1 MATTVDKLIVEI
13 KAETAGLRKG
23 LDSVNQKLKTTNKTA
38 KASVMTFANLGKVFA
53 VIGFAKIGKE
63 IVNTSRQFEDLEA
76 TLKAITG
83 SAEGA
88 AISMDLVRRF
98 TKGTT
103 FQIQN
108 VAGAFTTL
116 LNAGISPTS
125 DTLKDFGNLAAAFGK
140 DITQIAQATFNAT
153 TGETEMLKQFGIK
166 AKLEGDK
173 ITMIFREKS
182 TTIDRTSSDIV
193 GYLRKIAQ
201 DNFDT
206 ALEERLN
213 TVSGVF
219 SNLLDG
225 VAELFTAIGES
236 GLNDVLKRTGK
247 RLMELAVAAQPVG
260 VIIGETLLKAFNAL
274 RNVLRFVQSNMNT
287 LMLMLTIY
295 AGFKLPALA
304 TLAFA
309 KAMNGLGASLIFVK
323 GALLAVSR
331 SPIFAALMLGAL
343 TLGTMTGAVDELAEK
358 VKEMGTKFGIKLGI
372 FGTDDPNGDEATKT
386 LAELN
391 AEIDA
396 MVAKMAGDVGP
407 AVDGAAVA
415 LGDMKEV
422 VISASNAF
430 TTDFVNSLLDG
441 KNALESF
448 KNFSKSIVSQ
458 IIAIFLQMEIVNK
471 ILNHVFSLTGT
482 SALPTSNFFGGGS
495 TAPSAGATAGQGA
508 HGGFNGVGMGSNAGG
523 GRVQKGMPTMVGERG
538 AEIFIPNTGGSIMN
552 NMNSKN
558 AMGGGATIINQSINF
573 ATGVVPTV
581 RAEVMKMMPQ
591 IADVTKGAVAEAA
604 MRGGN
609 YRRALTGG

>member
-38 KASVMTFANLGKVFA
+38 KASIMTFGNLTKVFA
-53 VIGFAKIGKE
+53 VIGFARIGKE

-88 AISMDLVRRF
+88 ALSMDMVREF

-103 FQIQN
+103 FQLQN
-108 VAGAFTTL
+108 VSSAFTTL
-116 LNAGISPTS
+116 LNAGIAPTS

-173 ITMIFREKS
+173 ITMIFREQE
-182 TTIDRTSSDIV
+182 TTIGRNSEEIV
-193 GYLRKIAQ
+193 GFLRNIAQ
-201 DNFDT
+201 ENFDT

-225 VAELFTAIGES
+225 VAELFNAIGES

-247 RLMELAVAAQPVG
+247 RLIQLAQAAEPLG
-260 VIIGETLLKAFNAL
+260 AMIGEGIGKAFNLLGKTL
-274 RNVLRFVQSNMNT
+274 RVVQANMNT
-287 LMLMLTIY
+287 LMLLMTLFAARQAAI
-295 AGFKLPALA
+295 GA
-304 TLAFA
+304 TLLFSKAMVGLA
-309 KAMNGLGASLIFVK
+309 KAIGMART
-323 GALLAVSR
+323 ALLLMSR
-331 SPIFAALMLGAL
+331 SPVFAALI
-343 TLGTMTGAVDELAEK
+343 LGTVALGTFTDKVDKLAAQATELAKAFGLKMGFFEPENLDATTK
-358 VKEMGTKFGIKLGI
+358 SIDEM
-372 FGTDDPNGDEATKT
+372 
-386 LAELN
+386 N
-391 AEIDA
+391 AEIEA
-396 MVAKMAGDVGP
+396 MVAGMSSGLDP
-407 AVDGAAVA
+407 ALNGTEIA
-415 LGDMKEV
+415 LGDMREA
-422 VISASNAF
+422 VITSSNAF
-430 TTDFVNSLLDG
+430 TTDFVDSLLQG

-448 KNFSKSIVSQ
+448 KNFSRSIVSQ
-458 IIAIFLQMEIVNK
+458 IIAIFLQMAVVNK
-471 ILNHVFSLTGT
+471 ILNAVFNL
-482 SALPTSNFFGGGS
+482 
-495 TAPSAGATAGQGA
+495 QGA
-508 HGGFNGVGMGSNAGG
+508 NRLGEINLSNPDVDNLADGIGFAGG
-523 GRVQKGMPTMVGERG
+523 GTVQAGRPTVVGERG

-609 YRRALTGG
+609 YRRALQGG

>member
-88 AISMDLVRRF
+88 ALSMDMVREF

-103 FQIQN
+103 FQLQN
-108 VAGAFTTL
+108 VSSAFTTL
-116 LNAGISPTS
+116 LNAGIAPTS

-173 ITMIFREKS
+173 ISMIFREQETVIGRNS
-182 TTIDRTSSDIV
+182 TEIV
-193 GYLRKIAQ
+193 GYLRDIAQ
-201 DNFDT
+201 ENFDT

-225 VAELFTAIGES
+225 VAELFNAIGES

-247 RLMELAVAAQPVG
+247 RLIQLAQAAEPVG
-260 VIIGETLLKAFNAL
+260 AMIGEGIGKAFNLLGKTL
-274 RNVLRFVQSNMNT
+274 RVVHANMNT
-287 LMLMLTIY
+287 LMLLMTLFAARQAAI
-295 AGFKLPALA
+295 GA
-304 TLAFA
+304 TLLFSKAMVGLA
-309 KAMNGLGASLIFVK
+309 KAMGLARAAMILLSRNPLFSILILATAGLGLFTDK
-323 GALLAVSR
+323 
-331 SPIFAALMLGAL
+331 
-343 TLGTMTGAVDELAEK
+343 VDELAASAKKMAADFGLKMGFFEPENLDATTRSID
-358 VKEMGTKFGIKLGI
+358 EM
-372 FGTDDPNGDEATKT
+372 
-386 LAELN
+386 N
-391 AEIDA
+391 AEIEA
-396 MVAKMAGDVGP
+396 MVAGMSSGLDP
-407 AVDGAAVA
+407 ALDGTKLA
-415 LGDMKEV
+415 LGDMKEA
-422 VISASNAF
+422 VISSSNAF
-430 TTDFVNSLLDG
+430 TTEFVDSLLDG
-441 KNALESF
+441 QNALESF
-448 KNFSKSIVSQ
+448 KNFSRNIVSQ
-458 IIAIFLQMEIVNK
+458 IIAIFLQMAIVNK

-482 SALPTSNFFGGGS
+482 SALPTILNGGGAI
-495 TAPSAGATAGQGA
+495 APSAGATAGQGA

-609 YRRALTGG
+609 YRRMLQGG

>member
-88 AISMDLVRRF
+88 ALSMDMVREF

-103 FQIQN
+103 FQLQN
-108 VAGAFTTL
+108 VSSAFTTL
-116 LNAGISPTS
+116 LNAGIAPTS

-173 ITMIFREKS
+173 ITMIFREQE
-182 TTIDRTSSDIV
+182 TTIGRNSEEIV
-193 GYLRKIAQ
+193 GFLRNIAQ
-201 DNFDT
+201 ENFDT

-225 VAELFTAIGES
+225 VAELFNAIGES

-247 RLMELAVAAQPVG
+247 RLIQLAQAAEPVG
-260 VIIGETLLKAFNAL
+260 AMIGEGIGKAFNLLGKTL
-274 RNVLRFVQSNMNT
+274 RVVHANMNT
-287 LMLMLTIY
+287 LMLLMTLFAARQAAI
-295 AGFKLPALA
+295 GA
-304 TLAFA
+304 TLLFSKAMVGLA
-309 KAMNGLGASLIFVK
+309 KAMGLARAAMILLSRNPLFSILILATAGLGLFTDK
-323 GALLAVSR
+323 
-331 SPIFAALMLGAL
+331 
-343 TLGTMTGAVDELAEK
+343 VDELAASAKKMAADFGLKMGFFEPENLDATTK
-358 VKEMGTKFGIKLGI
+358 SIDEM
-372 FGTDDPNGDEATKT
+372 
-386 LAELN
+386 N
-391 AEIDA
+391 AEIEA
-396 MVAKMAGDVGP
+396 MVAGMSSGLDP
-407 AVDGAAVA
+407 ALDGTKLA
-415 LGDMKEV
+415 LGDMKEA
-422 VISASNAF
+422 VISSSNAF
-430 TTDFVNSLLDG
+430 TTEFVDSLLDG
-441 KNALESF
+441 QNALESF
-448 KNFSKSIVSQ
+448 KNFSRNIVSQ
-458 IIAIFLQMEIVNK
+458 IIAIFLQMAIVNK

-482 SALPTSNFFGGGS
+482 SALPTILNGGG
-495 TAPSAGATAGQGA
+495 TIAASAGATAGQGA

-609 YRRALTGG
+609 YRRMLQGG

>member
-1 MATTVDKLIVEI
+1 MASTVDTLIVEI
-13 KAETAGLRKG
+13 KAETAKLRKG
-23 LDSVNQKLKTTNKTA
+23 LDQVNQKLDKTNQKA
-38 KASVMTFANLGKVFA
+38 KSSTSAFKSLAKVFA
-53 VIGFAKIGKE
+53 VIGFAKIGKD

-88 AISMDLVRRF
+88 ALSMDMVREF

-103 FQIQN
+103 FQLQN
-108 VAGAFTTL
+108 VSSAFTTL
-116 LNAGISPTS
+116 LNAGIAPTS

-173 ITMIFREKS
+173 ISMIFREQETVIGRNS
-182 TTIDRTSSDIV
+182 TEIV
-193 GYLRKIAQ
+193 GYLRNIAQ
-201 DNFDT
+201 ENFDT

-225 VAELFTAIGES
+225 VAELFNAIGES

-247 RLMELAVAAQPVG
+247 RLIQLAQAAEPLG
-260 VIIGETLLKAFNAL
+260 AMIGEGIGKAFNLLGKTL
-274 RNVLRFVQSNMNT
+274 RVVHANLNT
-287 LMLMLTIY
+287 LMVLMTIF
-295 AGFKLPALA
+295 AARQAAIGA
-304 TLAFA
+304 TLLFSKAMVGLA
-309 KAMNGLGASLIFVK
+309 KAMGLARAAMILLSRNPLFSILILATAGLGMFTDK
-323 GALLAVSR
+323 
-331 SPIFAALMLGAL
+331 
-343 TLGTMTGAVDELAEK
+343 VDELAESAK
-358 VKEMGTKFGIKLGI
+358 KMAKEFGLKMGFFEPENLDATTKSI
-372 FGTDDPNGDEATKT
+372 DEM
-386 LAELN
+386 N
-391 AEIDA
+391 AEIEA
-396 MVAKMAGDVGP
+396 MVAGMSSGLDP
-407 AVDGAAVA
+407 ALDGTKLA
-415 LGDMKEV
+415 LGDMKEA
-422 VISASNAF
+422 VITSSNAF
-430 TTDFVNSLLDG
+430 TTEFVDSLLQG

-448 KNFSKSIVSQ
+448 KNFSRSIVSQ

-471 ILNHVFSLTGT
+471 ILNAVFGLTGT

-523 GRVQKGMPTMVGERG
+523 GRVQKGVPTMVGERG

-558 AMGGGATIINQSINF
+558 AMGSGATIINQSINF